1 MKHAL
6 FLTAAAVAAL
16 SLAACNKPA
25 TDTSKSEGAQT
36 GNPGQT
42 EPVNGVQDKV
52 GSVVGAVS
60 ANTIGS
66 HDTGAFVSNA
76 GQGDMLEIEEA
87 AMVLKRSKNA
97 EVKAFAKMMAS
108 DHAALSKAMAPLIAA
123 AGKTPPTE
131 LDQRRK
137 GFVDNLRAAKDADFD
152 KIYIDQQ
159 VDAHKEAL
167 DLMQGYGKDGPDA
180 GLKDAAGKAV
190 AKVQMHLDKARDIQ
204 AKLSASK

>member
-1 MKHAL
+1 
-6 FLTAAAVAAL
+6 
-16 SLAACNKPA
+16 
-25 TDTSKSEGAQT
+25 
-36 GNPGQT
+36 
-42 EPVNGVQDKV
+42 
-52 GSVVGAVS
+52 VGAVS

-87 AMVLKRSKNA
+87 KLVQTRSKNA

-108 DHAALSKAMAPLIAA
+108 DHAAMSKAMGPLITA

-152 KIYIDQQ
+152 KVYIDQQ

-167 DLMQGYGKDGPDA
+167 DLMQGYGDNGPDA
-180 GLKDAAGKAV
+180 GLKAAASKAT
-190 AKVQMHLDKARDIQ
+190 AKVQAHLDHARAIQ